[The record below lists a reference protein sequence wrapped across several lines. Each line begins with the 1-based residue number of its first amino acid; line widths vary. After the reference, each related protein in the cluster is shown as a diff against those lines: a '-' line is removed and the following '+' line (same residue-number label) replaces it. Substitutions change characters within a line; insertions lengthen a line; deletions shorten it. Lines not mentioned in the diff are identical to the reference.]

1 MILQS
6 YLGNSLLKLTAV
18 LFVEILENKQ
28 IRQTDKTRQLHS
40 ILPTVRKISKGEK
53 SFKLKIQGG
62 VVWVN
67 RSVPLAWYQGH
78 GIFWLSCKLLG
89 CFWCERKVLTFFFLS
104 SLLSVSPPSL
114 PSSLE
119 FPAHSFLFARNTWQE
134 SPREGLAFFWRIG
147 QGRLPPLT
155 MSHPEQLTAAGSAL
169 GSAGISL
176 NSY

>member
-62 VVWVN
+62 VV
-67 RSVPLAWYQGH
+67 
-78 GIFWLSCKLLG
+78 
-89 CFWCERKVLTFFFLS
+89 
-104 SLLSVSPPSL
+104 
-114 PSSLE
+114 
-119 FPAHSFLFARNTWQE
+119 
-134 SPREGLAFFWRIG
+134 
-147 QGRLPPLT
+147 
-155 MSHPEQLTAAGSAL
+155 
-169 GSAGISL
+169 
-176 NSY
+176 